1 MATYMSAKKVIILS
15 LAEGVVSDELAVR
28 LRPGD
33 TLTTGCVDADDS
45 VLGNVEIWRGLCAS
59 LDSGINNSFHF

>member
-1 MATYMSAKKVIILS
+1 MSAKNVIILS

-33 TLTTGCVDADDS
+33 ALAAGRVDADDA
-45 VLGNVEIWRGLCAS
+45 VLGNVEVGRGLCAS
-59 LDSGINNSFHF
+59 LDSGFNN